1 MEPQNENETLIL
13 AAITKSTEEVMADI
27 KGLSN
32 QLTAIQTDMDTLKM
46 KTTDLEQAVEFN
58 KTTNKDCFKQLEERC
73 DSTEF
78 HQWKYNLIFRGVKAK
93 LGEEEKVVGQV
104 FSRETGNN
112 IRLLAWKHAHAS
124 CQL

>member
-1 MEPQNENETLIL
+1 MIL

-78 HQWKYNLIFRGVKAK
+78 HQWKYLIFRGVKAK